1 MYACAVVYINT
12 HIGMY
17 VLHNVKHSHIF
28 TYIHISICKY
38 VYMFGIYGIYCVV
51 VISRS
56 SGYRFMNRKNSFS
69 RNYDK

>member
-1 MYACAVVYINT
+1 MLNT
-12 HIGMY
+12 HIYLHKYIYLY
-17 VLHNVKHSHIF
+17 VNM
-28 TYIHISICKY
+28 
-38 VYMFGIYGIYCVV
+38 YMFGIYGIYCVV

>member
-17 VLHNVKHSHIF
+17 VLHNVKHSHI
-28 TYIHISICKY
+28 YIYLY
-38 VYMFGIYGIYCVV
+38 VNMYMFGIYGIYCVV